1 MGIKRASLSPLTFFT
16 FALCMKL
23 SLSTAIAAPS
33 IFWVS
38 DPINPDETALMTG
51 YDFQEVSKLEISEL
65 DNSPFQIVKKT
76 IFINP
81 IILKPIRQNSELIE
95 FIIPKDYSNGVYKI
109 KLITKHREIYT
120 YFNRPTIYWVQGNA
134 GLTSTPGGWIR
145 VLGKN
150 IARSS
155 ETLLSLS
162 SAKNTGE
169 TIYIKPSKWGLWDA
183 SFNLPKNINV
193 GVYKLKLWNGQGDHD
208 TWTEAGQLTIQ
219 LPNIIKAKTINLKSY
234 GAFGDGRHDDTRAIQ
249 LALSAL
255 RENGGGTLWIPRG
268 RYRISSE
275 IKIPSHVKIEGESSE
290 LVSLNWP
297 EFQNPPNALLS
308 GFTDI
313 SIKNLTIYASNYSS
327 IISGGFEKN
336 SNPDETLPPGNIC
349 IDNLVIRASAYRGH
363 ISPTQA
369 MQRLQDALK
378 VHFLTGAVTIRLTG
392 RNLRITN
399 SNIYGSGSAFLL
411 LNPEGA
417 YVAHNE
423 IYNGRG
429 WYSITGANKVI
440 FEYNKFV
447 GADMQSTG
455 GGINTLGYKA
465 AFSKNVLFKNN
476 KFSLIQGWDRE
487 AMSSDGPGGYFYGHV
502 QIDDEKRLKLS
513 GKGFGILNGR
523 QSWKG
528 AGIFIVSGRGTGEF
542 STIKTYSDG
551 LVTLKKNLP
560 VTPDESS
567 IVSIIPM
574 QKNYLII
581 GNKFS
586 DAGVATQFYGT
597 SINHIVAENTSIRT
611 GGFVARGLIYHN
623 FQPSWYIQFLR
634 NRVLDGNI
642 YGDGSP
648 TNALPDASIGAFGR
662 PTTKGTPILVYGVI
676 MRQNLLMNNSRIE
689 LKGGNIPDTP
699 SISGAIIEEN
709 KVINSDNGIVLDS
722 GAKNFVI
729 RKNKFVNV
737 ATPYIGTAHNEFSR
751 SMSTAK

>member
-1 MGIKRASLSPLTFFT
+1 MAVKKTNLVPQAFFA
-16 FALCMKL
+16 FALCTTL
-23 SLSTAIAAPS
+23 ITSTAIAAPS
-33 IFWVS
+33 IFWIS
-38 DPINPDETALMTG
+38 DPVNPDETVLITG
-51 YDFQEVSKLEISEL
+51 YDLQEVSELKISEL
-65 DNSPFQIVKKT
+65 DNSPFQIVKKPNSFKT
-76 IFINP
+76 Q
-81 IILKPIRQNSELIE
+81 ILKPIRQNSGLIQ
-95 FIIPKDYSNGVYKI
+95 FIVPKSYSKGVYRI
-109 KLITKHREIYT
+109 KLIAKHSKINAYL
-120 YFNRPTIYWVQGNA
+120 NRPTIYWVQGDT
-134 GLTSTPGGWIR
+134 GPTSSPGGWIR
-145 VLGKN
+145 IFGKN
-150 IARSS
+150 IARSP

-162 SAKNTGE
+162 SATNTGKP
-169 TIYIKPSKWGLWDA
+169 IYIKPSDWGLWDA
-183 SFNLPKNINV
+183 SFNLPKNIND
-193 GVYKLKLWNGQGDHD
+193 GVYKLKLWNGQGDRN
-208 TWTEAGQLTIQ
+208 TWTESGPLTIRR
-219 LPNIIKAKTINLKSY
+219 LNVLKSKTVNLKSY
-234 GAFGDGRHDDTRAIQ
+234 GAFGDGRHDDTRAI
-249 LALSAL
+249 LAAL
-255 RENGGGTLWIPRG
+255 AALNDNGGGTLWIPRG
-268 RYRISSE
+268 RYRVSSE
-275 IKIPSHVKIEGESSE
+275 IEIPSHVNIEGESPE

-297 EFQNPPNALLS
+297 EFENPPAALLN
-308 GFTDI
+308 GFSDI

-327 IISGGFEKN
+327 VISGGFERN
-336 SNPDETLPPGNIC
+336 SDSDKTLLPGNFC
-349 IDNLVIRASAYRGH
+349 IDNLIIRASAYRGH

-417 YVAHNE
+417 YVAHNQ

-455 GGINTLGYKA
+455 GGINTLGYKS

-476 KFSLIQGWDRE
+476 NFSLIHGWDRE

-502 QIDDEKRLKLS
+502 RVDDEKRLKLS

-523 QSWKG
+523 QSWEG
-528 AGIFIVSGRGTGEF
+528 AGIFIISGRGTGEF
-542 STIKTYSDG
+542 STIKKYSNG
-551 LVTLKKNLP
+551 LVTLKRNLP

-634 NRVLDGNI
+634 NKVLDGNI

-662 PTTKGTPILVYGVI
+662 PATKGTPILVYGII
-676 MRQNLLMNNSRIE
+676 MRQNLLMDNSRIE
-689 LKGGNIPDTP
+689 LNGGDIPDTP
-699 SISGAIIEEN
+699 SINGVIVEEN
-709 KVINSDNGIVLDS
+709 KVTNSDNGIVLDS
-722 GAKNFVI
+722 GVKNFVI

-737 ATPYIGTAHNEFSR
+737 ATPYIGNAHDAFSR
-751 SMSTAK
+751 RMSTAK